1 MFDSF
6 LKCGINCFSGEGIW
20 IVTVVGIRV
29 SLVEVLWMGTIDIV
43 SAYVEVDI
51 SLLLSEIVLVDVS
64 VITAKEFVSFDCANW
79 SDVPVV
85 VVVSVCDDF
94 SKALGKT
101 VLVFVLSVDAVLS
114 MVVNVF
120 AWNDVKKEDIL
131 FERFTL

>member
-1 MFDSF
+1 MFDLF

-20 IVTVVGIRV
+20 IVTVVGNRI
-29 SLVEVLWMGTIDIV
+29 VEVLWMGSIDIV
-43 SAYVEVDI
+43 SADVEVDI
-51 SLLLSEIVLVDVS
+51 SLLLSEFVSVDVS
-64 VITAKEFVSFDCANW
+64 VITAKEFVSFDCVNW

-94 SKALGKT
+94 FVAPGET

-120 AWNDVKKEDIL
+120 AWNDVKKEEIL
-131 FERFTL
+131 FERFTW